1 MPWAPDPRR
10 DAAGIVIPHDDPDTI
25 PSEWALLRHVHPEHW
40 HEDGLRPQS
49 IAFTF
54 SSEGSHS
61 MSVDV
66 ERPMLDDGLAPTHY
80 AFKAGRGVVRI
91 TARKAREL
99 DMQVGPEPVSGNP
112 HHGGIWKPNPSISE
126 NQLEKRR
133 RVLSRSCV
141 LVALPPGGITRKT

>member
-1 MPWAPDPRR
+1 MSWAPDPPR
-10 DAAGIVIPHDDPDTI
+10 DAAGNVIPHDDRVIIPD
-25 PSEWALLRHVHPEHW
+25 EWTLLRHVHSTQW
-40 HEDGLRPQS
+40 HQDGLRPQS

-66 ERPMLDDGLAPTHY
+66 EPPMIDDGLAPTHY
-80 AFKAGRGVVRI
+80 AFREGKGVVRI
-91 TARKAREL
+91 TAGKAREL
-99 DMQVGPEPVSGNP
+99 GMQVGPEPIRCINP

-133 RVLSRSCV
+133 RALSRSCV
-141 LVALPPGGITRKT
+141 VVALPPGGIRV